1 MEPMA
6 IAHMLET
13 KFPDDI
19 LQIVES
25 RGQAGVVVQRD
36 HIQEICRWLHDS
48 PDFRMNHLLD
58 LCGVDYCKKF
68 NAFEVVYHLYS
79 IPLRHMLRIRA
90 RIPEDDCWIDSV
102 TPIWRGADWH
112 ERECFDLVGISFRGH
127 PDMRRILLPEN
138 WQGHPLRKDYPIQ
151 LPPEMEWEG
160 YTELKELAGQLRQFD
175 FHRGGSDRNNQSQK
189 ASCQSKGD
197 R

>member
-13 KFPDDI
+13 RFPYDV
-19 LQIVES
+19 LQVVES
-25 RGQAGVVVQRD
+25 RGQVGVVVQRD
-36 HIQEICRWLHDS
+36 HIQEICGWLHDS
-48 PDFRMNHLLD
+48 PEFMMNHLLD

-79 IPLRHMLRIRA
+79 IPLRHMIRIRA

-112 ERECFDLVGISFRGH
+112 ERECFDLVGIFFRGH
-127 PDMRRILLPEN
+127 PDLRRILLPES
-138 WQGHPLRKDYPIQ
+138 WQGHPLRKDYPVQ
-151 LPPEMEWEG
+151 LAPEMEWEG
-160 YTELKELAGQLRQFD
+160 YTELKERARQLRQFD
-175 FHRGGSDRNNQSQK
+175 FHRGDIGQNDQAQMAR
-189 ASCQSKGD
+189 CQSKGD